1 MRRID
6 IFVSSPA
13 DVQKERS
20 LAERLIRSIAAEFNV
35 PVTVSYSNW
44 LRRLSPSDKVTALSA
59 NGLEED
65 RSLLCPCFW
74 EYQDFKS
81 EQDYRER
88 IPNTGQYDLVICIL
102 WSRLG
107 TRISPAFV
115 MPDGSQPTSATE
127 YEIAWVLDQANR
139 TPGFPELHVY
149 RNRSTPV
156 APLEPKEERE
166 ISFEQWDSVQE
177 FFAAWEKRSAFSE
190 ACSAYHDLQEFEEL
204 FREHFRAFLA
214 KQLEREITP
223 RKGPQRAQYWK
234 SNPYRGLQSYDFE
247 HAPIFHGRTRAIGE
261 VLDTLKK
268 QAISKKPF
276 VLVLGMRGS
285 GKSSLV
291 RAGVLPLLAE
301 VGEANGPWRRAVTRP
316 GPGGAAGDPIDRL
329 AAALLADSALPELE
343 TAVTH
348 NGRGNLA
355 SELREH
361 PDSAAVRL
369 TEVLDQISLQQLDR
383 LLDDEEGE
391 SPLPGRIEGV
401 ELARHRMLRR
411 VKPKA
416 HLALVV
422 DQLEDLFATGY
433 TAELQHRYI
442 TALVALIRC
451 QRIFV
456 IATLQS
462 DFYAYFQQ
470 FSELAE
476 FARVGGRF
484 DLQPPTQEE
493 LGNMIRLPAGA
504 AGLRFE
510 RDSASGRSLDE
521 ALLDAA
527 ATNSEPLPLL
537 GHLLSQLYRIQL
549 ARKDRLLRLSD
560 YKEMGELEGALDKRA
575 ETVFTELGSDEQEAF
590 DFVMRRLV
598 SSGSGEGDV
607 HRGVPY
613 RDLVSSPEF
622 DHRQKAGA
630 KGLVDRFIK
639 EELFSAETDTKQE
652 IIVSIAHEVLLKR
665 WRRARLWLAE
675 DQGFLR
681 MRDRLDANLKLW
693 LSRDRRC
700 NDLLG
705 PEFGIA
711 DAETLLRHF
720 RSALNKTQ
728 IDYIQKILAKKKH
741 GRIRN
746 ISVLAVG
753 AGLVVLAT
761 FAGVQWYNTNIHRKR
776 AAELARFE
784 RRQEELANDQRIAQA
799 SSSPQNDK
807 PPLSEQNADLSVN
820 EGSALQTQLALEAEL
835 KKAEEKAQAAQQ
847 NADLA
852 AAQRSG
858 MEAELKKAQDKAQAA
873 QQNADIATAQ
883 RSAMEAELKKAKDNA
898 QTTQQNADLGTSQR
912 SALEAE
918 LKKTKDNAQAAQ
930 QNADLATSQRSAL
943 EAELKKAKDNAQA
956 AQQNADLGTSERST
970 LEAELKKAQDDA
982 QAAQQNADLATSQRS
997 ALEAELKKAKDNAQA
1012 AQQNAD
1018 LATSQRSALEAE
1030 LKKAKDEAQ
1039 AAQQNADLVTS
1050 QRSTLE
1056 ADLEKAEE
1064 KAQAAQQIADL
1075 AATQHGALDVEL
1087 RKASEKAQQAQQIAD
1102 LASGQRSAMETE
1114 LKMAEQRAELA
1125 QQTADL
1131 ATTQRKAMETELK
1144 KAAESVQQA
1153 QQIADLAITQRNEM
1167 ESELKKAR
1175 QQLNEAEETG
1185 QTAQKSSDFGTNQPK
1200 SEPTPS
1206 TAISTASTP
1215 ADPHAGENA
1224 SGDEQALKKFVL
1236 DYLQTV
1242 ASDDVSTQE
1251 NFFSR
1256 RVTYYNQGVISLRKV
1271 QEAKESYDREWP
1283 KRDWKPKGEPEIRPS
1298 ANPKLY
1304 EVFQP
1309 FTWTASD
1316 GSRTDQ
1322 GSATL
1327 YFRIFKNSNGQFHI
1341 VHIERHDQ

>member
-1 MRRID
+1 
-6 IFVSSPA
+6 
-13 DVQKERS
+13 
-20 LAERLIRSIAAEFNV
+20 
-35 PVTVSYSNW
+35 
-44 LRRLSPSDKVTALSA
+44 
-59 NGLEED
+59 
-65 RSLLCPCFW
+65 
-74 EYQDFKS
+74 
-81 EQDYRER
+81 
-88 IPNTGQYDLVICIL
+88 
-102 WSRLG
+102 
-107 TRISPAFV
+107 
-115 MPDGSQPTSATE
+115 
-127 YEIAWVLDQANR
+127 
-139 TPGFPELHVY
+139 
-149 RNRSTPV
+149 
-156 APLEPKEERE
+156 
-166 ISFEQWDSVQE
+166 
-177 FFAAWEKRSAFSE
+177 
-190 ACSAYHDLQEFEEL
+190 
-204 FREHFRAFLA
+204 
-214 KQLEREITP
+214 
-223 RKGPQRAQYWK
+223 
-234 SNPYRGLQSYDFE
+234 
-247 HAPIFHGRTRAIGE
+247 
-261 VLDTLKK
+261 
-268 QAISKKPF
+268 
-276 VLVLGMRGS
+276 LGMRGS

-343 TAVTH
+343 TATTH

-361 PDSAAVRL
+361 TDSAAVRL
-369 TEVLDQISLQQLDR
+369 TEVLDQIGLQELDR

-416 HLALVV
+416 HLVLVV

-433 TAELQHRYI
+433 TADLQHRYI
-442 TALVALIRC
+442 AALVALIRC

-456 IATLQS
+456 LATLQS
-462 DFYAYFQQ
+462 DFYANFQQ

-476 FARVGGRF
+476 FAWAGGRF
-484 DLQPPTQEE
+484 DLQPPTREE
-493 LGNMIRLPAGA
+493 LGNIIRLPAAA

-521 ALLDAA
+521 ALVDAA
-527 ATNSEPLPLL
+527 ATNSESLPLL
-537 GHLLSQLYRIQL
+537 GHLLSQLYRTQL
-549 ARKDRLLRLSD
+549 ARKDRLLRWSD
-560 YKEMGELEGALDKRA
+560 YKEMGELEGALDNRA
-575 ETVFTELGSDEQEAF
+575 ETVFKELGSDEQEAF

-607 HRGVPY
+607 RRGVPY

-639 EELFSAETDTKQE
+639 EELFSAETNTKQE
-652 IIVSIAHEVLLKR
+652 IIVGIAHEVLLKR

-693 LSRDRRC
+693 LNRDRRC
-700 NDLLG
+700 ADLLG

-720 RSALNKTQ
+720 RSALNKTE
-728 IDYIQKILAKKKH
+728 IDYIQKILAKRKH

-746 ISVLAVG
+746 IFVLVVG
-753 AGLVVLAT
+753 ASLAVLAT
-761 FAGVQWYNTNIHRKR
+761 FAGVWWYNTNIHRKG
-776 AAELARFE
+776 AVELARFE
-784 RRQEELANDQRIAQA
+784 RRQEASQLQLAK
-799 SSSPQNDK
+799 DK
-807 PPLSEQNADLSVN
+807 PPLSEQNANFSVN
-820 EGSALQTQLALEAEL
+820 EGSALETQLALEAEL
-835 KKAEEKAQAAQQ
+835 KNAEDKAQAAQQ

-852 AAQRSG
+852 TTQRSA
-858 MEAELKKAQDKAQAA
+858 MEAELKKAQGEAQAA
-873 QQNADIATAQ
+873 QQSADLATAQ

-898 QTTQQNADLGTSQR
+898 QAAQQNADLAASQR
-912 SALEAE
+912 SAMEAE
-918 LKKTKDNAQAAQ
+918 LRKTKDNAQAAQ

-943 EAELKKAKDNAQA
+943 EAELKKAQDNAKA
-956 AQQNADLGTSERST
+956 AQQNADLATAQRST
-970 LEAELKKAQDDA
+970 MEAELKKAQDNA
-982 QAAQQNADLATSQRS
+982 KAAQQNADLATSQRS
-997 ALEAELKKAKDNAQA
+997 AIEAELKKAED
-1012 AQQNAD
+1012 
-1018 LATSQRSALEAE
+1018 
-1030 LKKAKDEAQ
+1030 
-1039 AAQQNADLVTS
+1039 
-1050 QRSTLE
+1050 
-1056 ADLEKAEE
+1056 

-1075 AATQHGALDVEL
+1075 AATQHGAFDVEL

-1102 LASGQRSAMETE
+1102 LAGSQRSAMETE

-1125 QQTADL
+1125 QQTTDL

-1144 KAAESVQQA
+1144 KAEERVQQA
-1153 QQIADLAITQRNEM
+1153 QQIADLAVTQRNEM

-1175 QQLNEAEETG
+1175 QQLNEAEQTG
-1185 QTAQKSSDFGTNQPK
+1185 QTAQESSDFGTNQPK
-1200 SEPTPS
+1200 PEPTPS

-1224 SGDEQALKKFVL
+1224 SGDEQSLKKFVL

-1251 NFFSR
+1251 NFFSH
-1256 RVTYYNQGVISLRKV
+1256 RVTYYNQGVFSLRKV
-1271 QEAKESYDREWP
+1271 QEAKQTYDREWP
-1283 KRDWKPKGEPEIRPS
+1283 NRDWKPKGEPEIRPT
-1298 ANPKLY
+1298 ANPKMY
-1304 EVFQP
+1304 EVLQL

-1322 GSATL
+1322 GSGTL
-1327 YFRIFKNSNGQFHI
+1327 YFRILKNSKGQFHI